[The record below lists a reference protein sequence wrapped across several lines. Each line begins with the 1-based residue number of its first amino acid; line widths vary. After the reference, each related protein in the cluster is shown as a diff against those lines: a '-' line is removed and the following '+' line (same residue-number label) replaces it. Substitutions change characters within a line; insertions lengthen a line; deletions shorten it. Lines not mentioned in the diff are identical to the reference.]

1 MEKYHVLEVIGEGSF
16 GRVYKGRKKYSG
28 QVVALKFIPKVGRS
42 EKDLLSLKREIEI
55 MRGLKHPNIVL
66 LLDSFETEREV
77 VVVTEYAEGELF
89 QILEDDGRLPESQ
102 VCQIACQLVSAL
114 YYLHS
119 HRILH
124 RDMKPQNILLGKS
137 GVVKLCDFGFARA
150 MSVSTLVLTSIKGT
164 PLYMSPELVEEKP
177 YDHTADLWSLGCIL
191 YELHT
196 GVPPF
201 YTNSI
206 FQLVRL
212 IVKDP
217 VKWPDS
223 MSPECTN
230 FLKGLLTKDPQK
242 RLSWPH
248 LLEHPFVAQGVL
260 ILSHEEM
267 DSPLTVCPSPEI
279 QALKLQQAKEKTSP
293 HTGEGRII
301 RKAREQR
308 EKRLREDAQANIQ
321 KGKSTCKE
329 NCHTDTSNPT
339 TKSMHDCTDGEKTE
353 STPGAQIGQI
363 SHDYAREFSVLQVE
377 GTEVSKKEKTS
388 QSNLGSVQLENGET
402 DGEEEWHQMM
412 EMLKTDHH
420 HKLISNPEFIS
431 RLKGKLH
438 GARIQLLSG
447 TLEGAYQLHPALEF
461 LGNLLTVKTDSQ
473 CYNQLVHETNL
484 LNFLMNI
491 IQHILDKQILMQQ
504 PWTVSILGNVM
515 AVITLY
521 LEKDLSCQEL
531 VQSPGNLGNIFIR
544 ILIHPDLTPL
554 IPMAGSLLTVLAH
567 RDISFEL
574 NCDELMRATEQALS
588 SPVEQFLSTSE
599 GYGLFDGL
607 LTLLYQTLCEAD
619 NNTISQFLDCA
630 VWHLLWLRIN
640 IELEDTEP
648 HWICFSQTGLQTFLS
663 LALFLFTRAPYQC
676 LPLLANHKADYT
688 LTLARLLIIDCMVLM
703 GENSEEKVTSAIH
716 DNTPFCSSS
725 LAVMTCH
732 LLCFPFA
739 LDVPEEALEEILHC
753 YHSCDI
759 VCRLLQVCLV
769 LPLPLLDL
777 PLALLCHLL
786 LSDPNNSIPQFMA
799 AAESWGFF
807 TLLPEKK
814 DFSNIDNKKEK
825 MNIVNGQEP
834 SAAKGDHTS
843 HSETRTA
850 STLLAYFLQSEAL
863 SSSAVELI
871 SLLSHISRCSG
882 SSIFPLLINPFL
894 LRKALQNKDDSVRS
908 STCGLLG
915 NANPFVSSENSEDS
929 LLLLFK
935 DLIARL
941 KDHSLPVRR
950 AACRTVGNWVGLFL
964 PNSMNEL
971 MGKESLTK
979 DSASTELTAEH
990 RRPISSERRNF
1001 QVLPHVKETVYPT
1014 ISLENKAILSEDNAS
1029 KRINNPVNFK
1039 GGRSAVQNIEKNDE
1053 ECSKESR
1060 IQKVGKAGP
1069 LKITNGPVIIKEEI
1083 KRRKP
1088 SLTQKWEETL
1098 SGVVPVL
1105 LPLISD
1111 SDPVIRRHCCST
1123 LANLGLSNILG
1134 PSLLQSDGL
1143 RLLLETACSDPQF
1156 AVRQAALGAL
1166 RTLSQQDTMRQALVS
1181 LDAGEK
1187 LHAVSQYAP
1196 PQRHCKWLVSKLR
1209 PSVSA

>member
-42 EKDLLSLKREIEI
+42 EKDLQSLKREIEI

-223 MSPECTN
+223 MSPECT
-230 FLKGLLTKDPQK
+230 
-242 RLSWPH
+242 
-248 LLEHPFVAQGVL
+248 
-260 ILSHEEM
+260 
-267 DSPLTVCPSPEI
+267 
-279 QALKLQQAKEKTSP
+279 
-293 HTGEGRII
+293 
-301 RKAREQR
+301 
-308 EKRLREDAQANIQ
+308 
-321 KGKSTCKE
+321 
-329 NCHTDTSNPT
+329 
-339 TKSMHDCTDGEKTE
+339 
-353 STPGAQIGQI
+353 
-363 SHDYAREFSVLQVE
+363 
-377 GTEVSKKEKTS
+377 
-388 QSNLGSVQLENGET
+388 ET

-438 GARIQLLSG
+438 GARIQ
-447 TLEGAYQLHPALEF
+447 
-461 LGNLLTVKTDSQ
+461 
-473 CYNQLVHETNL
+473 
-484 LNFLMNI
+484 
-491 IQHILDKQILMQQ
+491 
-504 PWTVSILGNVM
+504 
-515 AVITLY
+515 
-521 LEKDLSCQEL
+521 
-531 VQSPGNLGNIFIR
+531 
-544 ILIHPDLTPL
+544 
-554 IPMAGSLLTVLAH
+554 PMAGSLLTVLAH

-588 SPVEQFLSTSE
+588 SPVE
-599 GYGLFDGL
+599 
-607 LTLLYQTLCEAD
+607 
-619 NNTISQFLDCA
+619 
-630 VWHLLWLRIN
+630 
-640 IELEDTEP
+640 
-648 HWICFSQTGLQTFLS
+648 
-663 LALFLFTRAPYQC
+663 
-676 LPLLANHKADYT
+676 
-688 LTLARLLIIDCMVLM
+688 
-703 GENSEEKVTSAIH
+703 
-716 DNTPFCSSS
+716 
-725 LAVMTCH
+725 
-732 LLCFPFA
+732 
-739 LDVPEEALEEILHC
+739 
-753 YHSCDI
+753 
-759 VCRLLQVCLV
+759 VCLV

-814 DFSNIDNKKEK
+814 DFSNIHNKKEN

-915 NANPFVSSENSEDS
+915 NANPFVCSENSEDS

-941 KDHSLPVRR
+941 KDDSLPVRR

-971 MGKESLTK
+971 MGKERLTK
-979 DSASTELTAEH
+979 DSASTELTVEH

-1001 QVLPHVKETVYPT
+1001 QVPPHVKENVYPT
-1014 ISLENKAILSEDNAS
+1014 ISLENKEILSEDNAS
-1029 KRINNPVNFK
+1029 KRINNTVNFK

-1053 ECSKESR
+1053 ESSRESR

-1069 LKITNGPVIIKEEI
+1069 LKATNGPVIIKEEI
-1083 KRRKP
+1083 NRRKP

-1187 LHAVSQYAP
+1187 LHAVSQYAT